1 MNYTK
6 LGNFEAVCLLTVL
19 FINHIVL
26 NLPQMILDNSG
37 TASVLNVVYIIA
49 LALIFVVVI
58 LKLLKNF
65 LGLDIIDISEYLGGK
80 FLKVL
85 VGILCIIYLIMEAA
99 FLTRMF
105 SKNLLLVYFQNYP
118 VTFIIFLFL
127 FVAVVANI
135 FGRKSIIKSNT
146 IIVPIA
152 LLSIFITSIFVI
164 DLLKFERS
172 LPIFGNGASQ
182 IFLSGA
188 SNLFAFNGLFFLF
201 FIIKE
206 L

>member
-49 LALIFVVVI
+49 LALIFVVII

-80 FLKVL
+80 FLKVA

-105 SKNLLLVYFQNYP
+105 SKNPLLVCFQNYP

-152 LLSIFITSIFVI
+152 LLSVFIT
-164 DLLKFERS
+164 
-172 LPIFGNGASQ
+172 
-182 IFLSGA
+182 
-188 SNLFAFNGLFFLF
+188 
-201 FIIKE
+201 
-206 L
+206 